1 MPEFVVFLFAMKF
14 QIVSDFKPTGDQPEA
29 IRQLVEGLESR
40 DRFQTLLGVTG
51 SGKTFTVANVI
62 EKVQRPTLVL
72 AHNKTLAAQLYTE
85 FKQFFPENA
94 VEYFVSYY
102 DYYQPEAYIPTTG
115 TYIEKDLSINEDI
128 EKLRLSTTSSL
139 LSGRRDVLV
148 VASVSCLYGIGNPI
162 EFRKNVI
169 EVEVGQVIARTAFLH
184 RLVQSL
190 YARTTADFLHGTF
203 RVKGDIVDIFPSY
216 ADHAFKIHFFGDEIE
231 AIECFDPINNSI
243 KEKFDKLTIYP
254 ANMFVT
260 SPDVLQNAIHQIQD
274 DLVAQVGYFKD
285 IGKHLEATRLEER
298 TNFDLEMIRE
308 LGYCS
313 GIENYSR
320 YIDGRAPGTRP
331 FCLLDYFPDDYLM
344 IVDESHVTLSQVH
357 AMYGGDRSRK
367 ENLVEYGFRL
377 PAAMDNRPLKYEEFE
392 TLQNQVIYVSATP
405 ADYELEQTEGVY
417 VEQIIRPTGL
427 LDPIIEVRPSQNQID
442 DLVEEIQVRAEADE
456 RVLVTTLTK
465 RMAEELTKYLS
476 RISIRCRYIHS
487 DIDTLERVEIMQ
499 DLRRGLFDV
508 LIGVNLLREGLDL
521 PEVSLVAIIDAD
533 KEGFLRSARSL
544 TQTVGRAARHLN
556 GKAIMYADTIT
567 KSMQKTIDE
576 TNYRREKQLAFN
588 EKHGITPTPLNKGVD
603 QVFGYETQK
612 PEDIQHAAEQD
623 MEYLTTVQIQKFI
636 RETRKAME
644 TAAKELDFIEA
655 ARLRDRMRT
664 YQDHLKKNHSS

>member
-14 QIVSDFKPTGDQPEA
+14 HIVSDFKPTGDQPEA

-72 AHNKTLAAQLYTE
+72 AHNKTLAAQLYAE

-115 TYIEKDLSINEDI
+115 TYIEKDLSINEEI

-274 DLVAQVGYFKD
+274 DLVAQVGYFKE
-285 IGKHLEATRLEER
+285 IGKHLEASRLEER

-567 KSMQKTIDE
+567 KSMQKTMDE

-588 EKHGITPTPLNKGVD
+588 EKHGITPTPLNKSVD

-612 PEDIQHAAEQD
+612 AEDIQHAAEPD
-623 MEYLTTVQIQKFI
+623 MEYLTADQIQKLI

-644 TAAKELDFIEA
+644 TAAKDLDFVEA
-655 ARLRDRMRT
+655 ARLRDRMKS
-664 YQDHLKKNHSS
+664 YQDHLKN